1 MPQGGVA
8 HFYPQVVENPLSKL
22 GQGQILLLANPSS
35 QAPIMAFQATAAITA
50 ALPGFKFSSPLILAP
65 VSFHAGLGDSE
76 QQHHLRSAVPL
87 FSRRYDPLTQI
98 TTVGL
103 HSPTIP
109 SIASD

>member
-1 MPQGGVA
+1 
-8 HFYPQVVENPLSKL
+8 
-22 GQGQILLLANPSS
+22 
-35 QAPIMAFQATAAITA
+35 
-50 ALPGFKFSSPLILAP
+50 
-65 VSFHAGLGDSE
+65 
-76 QQHHLRSAVPL
+76 VPL